1 MIFPH
6 MHVIPRKLILW
17 GHTSQVTRP
26 NICFYY
32 SSILSLQIWVLY
44 LIIAFMN
51 QIIHIRCTIEA
62 KFLIKEQGF
71 LTMGKLWSTCLILTY
86 NMMIYIS
93 VDFCMKLMWYAL
105 RHCVLSYFIIFIF
118 ILFLYFIFGP
128 ICVGVV
134 HTNFVP
140 QPLLSQAQLAQSITI
155 SSSHYFQPKL
165 FYLQPKSKHLYYS
178 LFSKVTYKFPIRTF
192 IFSKVI
198 YHLHQI
204 FLHLQDSI

>member
-1 MIFPH
+1 MFPH

-32 SSILSLQIWVLY
+32 LSILSLQIWVLY

-93 VDFCMKLMWYAL
+93 VDFGMKLMWNAL
-105 RHCVLSYFIIFIF
+105 RHCFF
-118 ILFLYFIFGP
+118 ILFY
-128 ICVGVV
+128 
-134 HTNFVP
+134 
-140 QPLLSQAQLAQSITI
+140 
-155 SSSHYFQPKL
+155 Y
-165 FYLQPKSKHLYYS
+165 FYLYLIFVFYFWTYMCGGCPHQFCAPTSSISGPTCPIHNHQLIS
-178 LFSKVTYKFPIRTF
+178 LFSAQALLSSAQV
-192 IFSKVI
+192 
-198 YHLHQI
+198 
-204 FLHLQDSI
+204 